1 MSHKSSKSNW
11 LRSHIQD
18 SYVKLSKLDGYR
30 ARSVYKLQEIDKSDD
45 LFEDVVV
52 VIDLGS
58 APGSWSQYAAKKL
71 KEKKDKA
78 ALFGFPLIIA
88 VDLLCM
94 EPIHGVSFIQGDFC
108 EDALT
113 EKILNKLKGRKADL
127 VISDMAP
134 NLSGVAA
141 VDSSRIA
148 YLGELIL
155 DFSSKVLKQDGSL
168 LVKSFYGKE
177 YSQLVSQY
185 KNFYQQVFVRKPRA
199 SRDKSSEIFLLGR
212 FLK

>member
-1 MSHKSSKSNW
+1 MSTKNVKAKW
-11 LRSHIQD
+11 LQLHIND
-18 SYVKLSKLDGYR
+18 PYVKLARRHGYR
-30 ARSVYKLQEIDKSDD
+30 ARSVYKLKEIDENDGLLNEASII
-45 LFEDVVV
+45 V
-52 VIDLGS
+52 DLGS
-58 APGSWSQYAAKKL
+58 SPGSWSQYVIQKL
-71 KEKKDKA
+71 KRKENDGLLKSS
-78 ALFGFPLIIA
+78 LVIA
-88 VDLLCM
+88 VDLLEM
-94 EPIHGVSFIQGDFC
+94 APIPGVLFIQGDFC
-108 EDALT
+108 KDSVIS
-113 EKILNKLKGRKADL
+113 KILAELEGRKVDL